1 MGIETQE
8 NADNYSDC
16 VEPQITYKTQKT
28 GCVFDVSPENLL
40 YNTVLKVS
48 YVARIFIKYKAT
60 RRYQKPKTHGIY
72 LEWFGM
78 DGAGNFRML
87 RVRKRCLRAQ
97 NGKSIKLNVKCI
109 HSHKKFVS

>member
-16 VEPQITYKTQKT
+16 VEPQISYKTQKT

-48 YVARIFIKYKAT
+48 YVARIFTKIQNDSKVPETENA
-60 RRYQKPKTHGIY
+60 RN
-72 LEWFGM
+72 LFGM
-78 DGAGNFRML
+78 VWNGRCWEFQNAEGEKKVL
-87 RVRKRCLRAQ
+87 TGTKRQIDKIECQ
-97 NGKSIKLNVKCI
+97 VYS
-109 HSHKKFVS
+109 FT